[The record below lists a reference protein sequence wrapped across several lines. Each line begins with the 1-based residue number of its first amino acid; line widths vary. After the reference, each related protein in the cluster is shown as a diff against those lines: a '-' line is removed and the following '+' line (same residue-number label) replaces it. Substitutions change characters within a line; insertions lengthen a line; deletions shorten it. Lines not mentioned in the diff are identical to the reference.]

1 MTPQEANKI
10 IAEYMGC
17 IDFNSEGT
25 PIEDRGTFW
34 CEINYLSLDALV
46 PVWEKI
52 KQIPLF
58 NQTGEANDPKW
69 LCEIE
74 CENSNPKFNYVSGHA
89 ITIQEAACI
98 ATARAIKE
106 LK

>member
-1 MTPQEANKI
+1 MTPQEANKL
-10 IAEYMGC
+10 IAEYMGVEYVEYKTYKC
-17 IDFNSEGT
+17 PVCDFSEFKGYS
-25 PIEDRGTFW
+25 E
-34 CEINYLSLDALV
+34 SLDRLV

-58 NQTGEANDPKW
+58 NRTGEVDDPKW